1 MQNKLKRPWVYI
13 TWYVIFKMSMSF
25 KVILLCY
32 TIDSFRISVANSN
45 KLMILISE
53 KSTKNQEEQKFTREI
68 TWWCG
73 YIEGQ

>member
-1 MQNKLKRPWVYI
+1 
-13 TWYVIFKMSMSF
+13 MSF

-53 KSTKNQEEQKFTREI
+53 KSTKNQEEQKLTRQI

-73 YIEGQ
+73 YIEIVGDYVKDSELKTVSLLLLETA